1 MLIIE
6 RDGGISGY
14 SDPLLISFSF
24 FAMALLLKNVRAI
37 TTSTAYTQA
46 DPQATIQ
53 QHWSD
58 GTSDKRLARKAISL
72 STIDQ
77 ITSFIVPLGLTS
89 TNVAHIVDIVH
100 FM

>member
-53 QHWSD
+53 QH
-58 GTSDKRLARKAISL
+58 
-72 STIDQ
+72 
-77 ITSFIVPLGLTS
+77 
-89 TNVAHIVDIVH
+89 
-100 FM
+100 